1 MLYVD
6 EIQGDILTEEQMQDR
21 VHEYIDDD
29 DIIETMYEI
38 GLWSVFKEMSDDQ
51 KNNIYAQ
58 TVDRVLSERVYF
70 SKYDEEEDE

>member
-6 EIQGDILTEEQMQDR
+6 EIQGDILTEEQMQER

-29 DIIETMYEI
+29 DIVETMQEI
-38 GLWSVFKEMSDDQ
+38 GLYAIFKEMTDDQ
-51 KNNIYAQ
+51 KNNIYFQ
-58 TVDRVLSERVYF
+58 TVDRVLSERLYF